1 MTTLADQLAQALALV
16 STGALDEDYSK
27 IAAAAAV
34 AEQPSETPSPS
45 SLRRAGLLG
54 CGGFASVW
62 LVVEEPA
69 ATPLD
74 SMCAAAAARVP
85 PRGYRPTTPGQRR
98 VTHRLET
105 RSIPQRRWALKQ
117 LRKGLL
123 AKLGDE
129 AAERV
134 LVEKAAHEELRH
146 PFILS
151 LVSAFQDATSLYFL
165 LELAEGGDLFDVCG
179 AFEGARLSET
189 TCQFYS
195 ASLALA
201 LDHMHTKQYVYRDLK
216 PENVLLDARGY
227 VKLADLGYAKKI
239 AKGESRTFTQCGT
252 EEYAPPEL
260 LHGRGRTY
268 AADWWGLGVLLYE
281 LLLGRPPFEGET
293 AAGTFE
299 LINTYAKAGPAAN
312 NALRGVLVDEG
323 VTADGAAIVGG
334 LLVAREPERLGCTA
348 DGFAGLSRHPWYATT
363 DWRALLH
370 KQVAA
375 PWLPPPL
382 DPGRLAEKARRAE
395 VEHAK
400 VLEELPFDVKRGA
413 AFAKFGPVA
422 TLDLDGGQDEFDVD
436 ATPATPDVVANTSP
450 ELF

>member
-1 MTTLADQLAQALALV
+1 
-16 STGALDEDYSK
+16 
-27 IAAAAAV
+27 
-34 AEQPSETPSPS
+34 
-45 SLRRAGLLG
+45 
-54 CGGFASVW
+54 
-62 LVVEEPA
+62 
-69 ATPLD
+69 
-74 SMCAAAAARVP
+74 
-85 PRGYRPTTPGQRR
+85 
-98 VTHRLET
+98 
-105 RSIPQRRWALKQ
+105 
-117 LRKGLL
+117 
-123 AKLGDE
+123 
-129 AAERV
+129 
-134 LVEKAAHEELRH
+134 
-146 PFILS
+146 
-151 LVSAFQDATSLYFL
+151 
-165 LELAEGGDLFDVCG
+165 
-179 AFEGARLSET
+179 
-189 TCQFYS
+189 
-195 ASLALA
+195 
-201 LDHMHTKQYVYRDLK
+201 MHVQGYVYRDLK

-260 LHGRGRTY
+260 LHGRGRTF
-268 AADWWGLGVLLYE
+268 AADWWSLGVLLYE

-293 AAGTFE
+293 ATGTFE

-400 VLEELPFDVKRGA
+400 VLEELPFDIKRGA

>member
-1 MTTLADQLAQALALV
+1 MSAH
-16 STGALDEDYSK
+16 
-27 IAAAAAV
+27 
-34 AEQPSETPSPS
+34 
-45 SLRRAGLLG
+45 RR
-54 CGGFASVW
+54 
-62 LVVEEPA
+62 
-69 ATPLD
+69 
-74 SMCAAAAARVP
+74 
-85 PRGYRPTTPGQRR
+85 
-98 VTHRLET
+98 
-105 RSIPQRRWALKQ
+105 
-117 LRKGLL
+117 
-123 AKLGDE
+123 
-129 AAERV
+129 
-134 LVEKAAHEELRH
+134 
-146 PFILS
+146 
-151 LVSAFQDATSLYFL
+151 
-165 LELAEGGDLFDVCG
+165 
-179 AFEGARLSET
+179 
-189 TCQFYS
+189 
-195 ASLALA
+195 
-201 LDHMHTKQYVYRDLK
+201 
-216 PENVLLDARGY
+216 
-227 VKLADLGYAKKI
+227 
-239 AKGESRTFTQCGT
+239 CGT
-252 EEYAPPEL
+252 E
-260 LHGRGRTY
+260 R
-268 AADWWGLGVLLYE
+268 VS
-281 LLLGRPPFEGET
+281 RP

-323 VTADGAAIVGG
+323 VTTDGAAIVGG

-436 ATPATPDVVANTSP
+436 ATPATPDVVNTSP